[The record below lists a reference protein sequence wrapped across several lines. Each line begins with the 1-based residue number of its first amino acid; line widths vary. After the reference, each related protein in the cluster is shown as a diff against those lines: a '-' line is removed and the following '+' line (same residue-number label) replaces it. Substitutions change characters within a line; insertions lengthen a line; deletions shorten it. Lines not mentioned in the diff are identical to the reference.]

1 MEKIVHK
8 SMMSFFDR
16 FSIISPMQYGFRS
29 RLSTTDLLEECRDYI
44 NKHIDQN
51 KMVLGLFLDLTKA
64 FGTIDKNIM
73 LHKL

>member
-1 MEKIVHK
+1 
-8 SMMSFFDR
+8 
-16 FSIISPMQYGFRS
+16 MQYGFRS